1 MYIPDIQVGFLA
13 LLPSPEGD
21 PVSFLP
27 ARYHCPIHQVRP
39 AHVLTNQCHQL
50 QVGGGRERK
59 GRVGR
64 KG

>member
-1 MYIPDIQVGFLA
+1 MYVPDIQVGFLA

-21 PVSFLP
+21 SVSFFP

-50 QVGGGRERK
+50 
-59 GRVGR
+59 
-64 KG
+64 